1 MTMKGDDMK
10 KIGVLGCGLMGSG
23 IAQISALAGYSTTVV
38 EINDAILKRGL
49 GIIDDWLE
57 KGRKRGKLTDEQVT
71 AAKKNLASSTN
82 VTALKDCDIVIEAV
96 TENTELKKQ
105 VFKQLSEI
113 TRPDAILATNTS
125 SISVTEIATVVK
137 NPERVVGMHF
147 FNPVPVMKL
156 VEIIKGLATT
166 DAVMAASRE
175 FALSVGK
182 EPITCPDTP
191 AFVVNKLLIP
201 YLLDAVRM
209 VQDGIA
215 TPEDVDKAM
224 VHGCGYPMG
233 PITLLD
239 YVGLDTT
246 LHAADVMYAEFR
258 EPKYAAPVLLRRMV
272 QAGRWGRKSGQGF
285 YPYEKK

>member
-1 MTMKGDDMK
+1 MK

-23 IAQISALAGYSTTVV
+23 IAQISALNGYDTVVV
-38 EINDAILKRGL
+38 EINDEILKKGL
-49 GIIDDWLE
+49 ASIEDWVE
-57 KGRKRGKLTDEQVT
+57 KGKKRGKVTDEQ
-71 AAKKNLASSTN
+71 AASLKQNLKSSTDIN
-82 VTALKDCDIVIEAV
+82 AFKDCDLVVEAV
-96 TENTELKKQ
+96 TENTDLKKK
-105 VFKQLSEI
+105 VFKQLSEV
-113 TRPDAILATNTS
+113 TRPDCILATNTS

-147 FNPVPVMKL
+147 FNPVPIMKL
-156 VEIIKGLATT
+156 VEVIRGLDTT
-166 DAVMAASRE
+166 DHVMNAARE
-175 FALSVGK
+175 FGLSVAK

-246 LHAADVMYAEFR
+246 CHAADVMYEEFR

-272 QAGRWGRKSGQGF
+272 QAGRWGRKTGRGF
-285 YPYEKK
+285 YTYEKK

>member
-1 MTMKGDDMK
+1 MA
-10 KIGVLGCGLMGSG
+10 S
-23 IAQISALAGYSTTVV
+23 
-38 EINDAILKRGL
+38 
-49 GIIDDWLE
+49 IDDWLE
-57 KGRKRGKLTDEQVT
+57 KGKKRGKVTEEQFAT
-71 AAKKNLASSTN
+71 ARKNLKTSTDI
-82 VTALKDCDIVIEAV
+82 AAFKDCDLVIEAV
-96 TENTELKKQ
+96 TENTDLKKK
-105 VFKQLSEI
+105 VFKQLSDT
-113 TRPDAILATNTS
+113 TRPDTILATNTS
-125 SISVTEIATVVK
+125 SISVTEIATVVA

-147 FNPVPVMKL
+147 FNPVPIMKL
-156 VEIIKGLATT
+156 VEVIRGLATT
-166 DAVMAASRE
+166 DTVMNASRE

-215 TPEDVDKAM
+215 SPEDVDKAM

-246 LHAADVMYAEFR
+246 CHAADVMYEEFR

-272 QAGRWGRKSGQGF
+272 QAGRWGRKTGRGF
-285 YPYEKK
+285 YSYEKK

>member
-1 MTMKGDDMK
+1 MK
-10 KIGVLGCGLMGSG
+10 KVGVVGCGLMGSG
-23 IAQISALAGYSTTVV
+23 IAQMSALNGYTTTVV
-38 EINDAILKRGL
+38 EVNEEILKKGMAS
-49 GIIDDWLE
+49 IESFLE
-57 KGRKRGKLTDEQVT
+57 KGKARGKVTDEQI
-71 AAKKNLASSTN
+71 AAVKKNLSTS
-82 VTALKDCDIVIEAV
+82 TQLSALKDCDIVVEAV
-96 TENTELKKQ
+96 TENTDLKKK
-105 VFKQLSEI
+105 VFKQLSDI
-113 TRPDAILATNTS
+113 VRDDCILATNTS
-125 SISVTEIATVVK
+125 SISVTELSTVVK
-137 NPERVVGMHF
+137 NPERMVGMHF
-147 FNPVPVMKL
+147 FNPVPIMKL
-156 VEIIKGLATT
+156 VEIIRGLATT
-166 DAVMAASRE
+166 DAVVAASRE
-175 FALSVGK
+175 YALSLGK

-246 LHAADVMYAEFR
+246 CHAADVMYEEFR

-272 QAGRWGRKSGQGF
+272 QAGRWGRKSGRGF
-285 YPYEKK
+285 YDYAKK

>member
-1 MTMKGDDMK
+1 MK
-10 KIGVLGCGLMGSG
+10 KVGVVGCGLMGSG
-23 IAQISALAGYSTTVV
+23 IAQISALAGYATAVV
-38 EINDAILKRGL
+38 EINDEILK
-49 GIIDDWLE
+49 
-57 KGRKRGKLTDEQVT
+57 KGMAKIEESMAKGKARGKISEEQYA
-71 AAKKNLASSTN
+71 AAKKNLVSSTSLA
-82 VTALKDCDIVIEAV
+82 ALKDCDLIVEAV
-96 TENTELKKQ
+96 SENTDLKKKL
-105 VFKQLSEI
+105 FKDLSDLA
-113 TRPDAILATNTS
+113 RADAILATNTS
-125 SISVTEIATVVK
+125 SISITEIAAVVK
-137 NPERVVGMHF
+137 HPERVVGMHF

-156 VEIIKGLATT
+156 VEIIRGYSTT
-166 DAVMAASRE
+166 DAVMAAARE
-175 FALSVGK
+175 FALAVGK

-209 VQDGIA
+209 VQDGVA
-215 TPEDVDKAM
+215 SPEDVDKAM

-272 QAGRWGRKSGQGF
+272 QAGHYGRKSGRGF
-285 YPYEKK
+285 YQYEGR

>member
-1 MTMKGDDMK
+1 MK
-10 KIGVLGCGLMGSG
+10 KIGVIGCGLMGSG
-23 IAQISALAGYSTTVV
+23 IAQVAALNGYATTVV
-38 EINDAILKRGL
+38 EINDEILKRGMAS
-49 GIIDDWLE
+49 IDDWLE
-57 KGRKRGKLTDEQVT
+57 KGRKRGKLTDEQV
-71 AAKKNLASSTN
+71 AATRKNLA
-82 VTALKDCDIVIEAV
+82 TAPALGGLKDCDLVVEAV
-96 TENTELKKQ
+96 TENTELKQKL
-105 VFKQLSEI
+105 FKQLSDV
-113 TRPDAILATNTS
+113 TRADAILASNTS
-125 SISVTEIATVVK
+125 SISITQIATVVAH
-137 NPERVVGMHF
+137 PERVVGMHF

-156 VEIIKGLATT
+156 VEVIKGLATS
-166 DAVMAASRE
+166 DAVMAAARE
-175 FALSVGK
+175 FALSLGK

-201 YLLDAVRM
+201 YLLDAIRM

-258 EPKYAAPVLLRRMV
+258 ETKYAAPVLLRRMV
-272 QAGRWGRKSGQGF
+272 QAGRWGRKTGRGF
-285 YPYEKK
+285 YSYEGK

>member
-1 MTMKGDDMK
+1 MK
-10 KIGVLGCGLMGSG
+10 KVGIVGCGLMGSG
-23 IAQISALAGYSTTVV
+23 IAQMSALNGYATTVV
-38 EINDAILKRGL
+38 EVNDEILKKGMAS
-49 GIIDDWLE
+49 IETFLE
-57 KGRKRGKLTDEQVT
+57 KGKARGKVTDEQI
-71 AAKKNLASSTN
+71 AAVKKNLSTS
-82 VTALKDCDIVIEAV
+82 TQMSALKDCDIVVEAV
-96 TENTELKKQ
+96 TENTELKKK
-105 VFKQLSEI
+105 VFKQLSDI
-113 TRPDAILATNTS
+113 VRDDTILATNTS
-125 SISVTEIATVVK
+125 SISVTELATVVK
-137 NPERVVGMHF
+137 NPERMVGMHF
-147 FNPVPVMKL
+147 FNPVPIMKL
-156 VEIIKGLATT
+156 VEIIRGLATT
-166 DAVMAASRE
+166 DAVVAASRE
-175 FALSVGK
+175 YALSLGK

-246 LHAADVMYAEFR
+246 CHAADVMYEEFR

-272 QAGRWGRKSGQGF
+272 QAGRWGRKTGRGF
-285 YPYEKK
+285 YSYDKK

>member
-1 MTMKGDDMK
+1 MK
-10 KIGVLGCGLMGSG
+10 KVGVVGCGLMGSG
-23 IAQISALAGYSTTVV
+23 IAQMSALNGYATTVV
-38 EINDAILKRGL
+38 EVNDEILKKGL
-49 GIIDDWLE
+49 ANIESFLA
-57 KGRKRGKLTDEQVT
+57 KGKARGKVTDEQIASV
-71 AAKKNLASSTN
+71 KKNLSSSTQLG
-82 VTALKDCDIVIEAV
+82 ALKDCDIVVEAV
-96 TENTELKKQ
+96 TENTELKKKI
-105 VFKQLSEI
+105 FKQLSDI
-113 TRPDAILATNTS
+113 VRPDAILATNTS
-125 SISVTEIATVVK
+125 SISVTELATVVS
-137 NPERVVGMHF
+137 NPERMVGMHF
-147 FNPVPVMKL
+147 FNPVPIMKL
-156 VEIIKGLATT
+156 VEVIRGLATT
-166 DAVMAASRE
+166 DAVAAASRE
-175 FALSVGK
+175 FALSLGK

-209 VQDGIA
+209 VQDNVA

-272 QAGRWGRKSGQGF
+272 QAGRWGRKSGRGF
-285 YPYEKK
+285 YAYDKK

>member
-1 MTMKGDDMK
+1 MK
-10 KIGVLGCGLMGSG
+10 KVGVVGCGLMGSG
-23 IAQISALAGYSTTVV
+23 IAQMSALNGYSTIVV
-38 EINDAILKRGL
+38 EVNDEILKKGMAS
-49 GIIDDWLE
+49 IQDWLE
-57 KGRKRGKLTDEQVT
+57 KGKKRGKVTDEQIEAV
-71 AAKKNLASSTN
+71 KKNLSSSTQLS
-82 VTALKDCDIVIEAV
+82 ALKDCDIVVEAV
-96 TENTELKKQ
+96 TENTELKKK
-105 VFKQLSEI
+105 VFKQLSDLV
-113 TRPDAILATNTS
+113 RDDAVLATNTS
-125 SISVTEIATVVK
+125 SISVTELATVVK
-137 NPERVVGMHF
+137 NPERMVGMHF
-147 FNPVPVMKL
+147 FNPVPIMKL
-156 VEIIKGLATT
+156 VEIIRGLATT

-175 FALSVGK
+175 FALSLGK

-258 EPKYAAPVLLRRMV
+258 EPKYASPVLLRRMV
-272 QAGRWGRKSGQGF
+272 QAGRWGRKSGRGF
-285 YPYEKK
+285 YDYAKK

>member
-1 MTMKGDDMK
+1 MK
-10 KIGVLGCGLMGSG
+10 KVGSVGCGLMGSG
-23 IAQISALAGYSTTVV
+23 IAQMSALNGYATTVV
-38 EINDAILKRGL
+38 EVNDEILKKGMAS
-49 GIIDDWLE
+49 IETFLE
-57 KGRKRGKLTDEQVT
+57 KGKARGKVTDEQI
-71 AAKKNLASSTN
+71 AAVKKNLSTS
-82 VTALKDCDIVIEAV
+82 TQMSALKDCDIVVEAV
-96 TENTELKKQ
+96 TENTELKKK
-105 VFKQLSEI
+105 VFKQLSDI
-113 TRPDAILATNTS
+113 VRDDTILATNTS
-125 SISVTEIATVVK
+125 SISVTELATVVK
-137 NPERVVGMHF
+137 NPERMVGMHF
-147 FNPVPVMKL
+147 FNPVPIMKL
-156 VEIIKGLATT
+156 VEIIRGLATT
-166 DAVMAASRE
+166 DAVVAASRE
-175 FALSVGK
+175 YALSLGK

-246 LHAADVMYAEFR
+246 CHAADVMYEEFR

-272 QAGRWGRKSGQGF
+272 QAGRWGRKTGRGF
-285 YPYEKK
+285 YSYDKK

>member
-1 MTMKGDDMK
+1 MKGDDMK

-57 KGRKRGKLTDEQVT
+57 KGKKRGKLTEEQVA
-71 AAKKNLASSTN
+71 AAKKNLTSSTSIA
-82 VTALKDCDIVIEAV
+82 ALKDCDLVIEAV

-105 VFKQLSEI
+105 VFKQLSDV

-137 NPERVVGMHF
+137 NPERMVGMHF

-258 EPKYAAPVLLRRMV
+258 ETKYAAPVLLRRMV

>member
-1 MTMKGDDMK
+1 MK
-10 KIGVLGCGLMGSG
+10 KVGVVGCGLMGSG
-23 IAQISALAGYSTTVV
+23 IAQMSALSGYATTVV
-38 EINDAILKRGL
+38 EVNDEVLKKGMA
-49 GIIDDWLE
+49 GIDDWLE
-57 KGRKRGKLTDEQVT
+57 KGKKRGKVTDEQIATV
-71 AAKKNLASSTN
+71 KKNLTSSTQLG
-82 VTALKDCDIVIEAV
+82 ALKDCDIVVEAV
-96 TENTELKKQ
+96 TENTDLKKK
-105 VFKQLSEI
+105 VFKQLSDI
-113 TRPDAILATNTS
+113 VRNDAILATNTS
-125 SISVTEIATVVK
+125 SISVTELSTVVS
-137 NPERVVGMHF
+137 NPERMVGMHF
-147 FNPVPVMKL
+147 FNPVPIMKL
-156 VEIIKGLATT
+156 VEIIRGLATT
-166 DAVMAASRE
+166 DAVTAASRE
-175 FALSVGK
+175 FALSLGK

-209 VQDGIA
+209 VQDHIA

-272 QAGRWGRKSGQGF
+272 QAGRWGRKSGRGF
-285 YPYEKK
+285 YAYDKK

>member
-1 MTMKGDDMK
+1 MK
-10 KIGVLGCGLMGSG
+10 KVGVVGCGLMGSG
-23 IAQISALAGYSTTVV
+23 IAQMSALNGYATTVV
-38 EINDAILKRGL
+38 EVNDDILKKGMAA
-49 GIIDDWLE
+49 IETFLE
-57 KGRKRGKLTDEQVT
+57 KGKQRGKVTDEQI
-71 AAKKNLASSTN
+71 AAVKKNLSTS
-82 VTALKDCDIVIEAV
+82 TQLSALKDCDIVVEAV
-96 TENTELKKQ
+96 TENTELKKK
-105 VFKQLSEI
+105 VFKQLADI
-113 TRPDAILATNTS
+113 VRDDCILATNTS
-125 SISVTEIATVVK
+125 SISVTELATVVK
-137 NPERVVGMHF
+137 NPERMVGMHF
-147 FNPVPVMKL
+147 FNPVPIMKL

-166 DAVMAASRE
+166 DAVVAASRE
-175 FALSVGK
+175 YALSLGK

-209 VQDGIA
+209 VQDGVA

-246 LHAADVMYAEFR
+246 CHAADVMYEEFR

-272 QAGRWGRKSGQGF
+272 QAGRWGRKTGRGF
-285 YPYEKK
+285 YEYAKK

>member
-1 MTMKGDDMK
+1 MKR
-10 KIGVLGCGLMGSG
+10 IGVVGCGLMGSG
-23 IAQISALAGYSTTVV
+23 IAQISALAGYATAVTEV
-38 EINDAILKRGL
+38 NDEILKRGMAS
-49 GIIDDWLE
+49 IDDWLE
-57 KGRKRGKLTDEQVT
+57 KGKKRGKLTEEQVAT
-71 AAKKNLASSTN
+71 ARKNLSTSTDLSS
-82 VTALKDCDIVIEAV
+82 LKDCDLVIEAV
-96 TENTELKKQ
+96 TENTQLKKDL
-105 VFKQLSEI
+105 FKKLSDVV
-113 TRPDAILATNTS
+113 RADAILATNTS
-125 SISVTEIATVVK
+125 SISITEIATVVK
-137 NPERVVGMHF
+137 NPERMVGMHF

-156 VEIIKGLATT
+156 VEIIKGVATT
-166 DAVMAASRE
+166 DAVMSQCRE

-201 YLLDAVRM
+201 YLLDAIRM
-209 VQDGIA
+209 VQDGVA

-258 EPKYAAPVLLRRMV
+258 ETKYAAPVLLRRMV
-272 QAGRWGRKSGQGF
+272 QAGRYGRKTGRGF
-285 YPYEKK
+285 YSYEKK

>member
-1 MTMKGDDMK
+1 MK

-23 IAQISALAGYSTTVV
+23 IAQISALAGYDTTVV
-38 EINDAILKRGL
+38 EINDEVLKRGL
-49 GIIDDWLE
+49 ANIDDWLA
-57 KGRKRGKLTDEQVT
+57 KGQKRGKLTDEQVAT
-71 AAKKNLASSTN
+71 TRKNLRGATSI
-82 VTALKDCDIVIEAV
+82 TAFKDCDMVIEAV
-96 TENTELKKQ
+96 TENTELKKK
-105 VFKQLSEI
+105 VFKDLADVV
-113 TRPDAILATNTS
+113 RPDCILATNTS

-137 NPERVVGMHF
+137 NPERMVGMHF
-147 FNPVPVMKL
+147 FNPVPIMKL
-156 VEIIKGLATT
+156 VEIIKGLATS
-166 DAVMAASRE
+166 DGVMSASRE
-175 FALSVGK
+175 FAIAVGK

-209 VQDGIA
+209 VQDGVA
-215 TPEDVDKAM
+215 SPEDVDKAM

-246 LHAADVMYAEFR
+246 CHAADVMYEEFR

-272 QAGRWGRKSGQGF
+272 QAGRWGRKTGRGF
-285 YPYEKK
+285 YTYEKK

>member
-1 MTMKGDDMK
+1 MK

-57 KGRKRGKLTDEQVT
+57 KGKKRGKLTEEQVA
-71 AAKKNLASSTN
+71 AAKKNLTSSTSIA
-82 VTALKDCDIVIEAV
+82 ALKDCDLVIEAV

-105 VFKQLSEI
+105 VFKQLSDV

-137 NPERVVGMHF
+137 NPERMVGMHF

-258 EPKYAAPVLLRRMV
+258 ETKYAAPVLLRRMV

>member
-1 MTMKGDDMK
+1 MK

-23 IAQISALAGYSTTVV
+23 IAQIAALNGYEVTVV
-38 EINDAILKRGL
+38 EINDEILKKGMAS
-49 GIIDDWLE
+49 IDDWLE
-57 KGRKRGKLTDEQVT
+57 KGKKRGKVTEEQFA
-71 AAKKNLASSTN
+71 AAKKNLKTSTD
-82 VTALKDCDIVIEAV
+82 VSAFKECDLVIEAV
-96 TENTELKKQ
+96 TENTDLKKK
-105 VFKQLSEI
+105 VFKQISEV
-113 TRPDAILATNTS
+113 TRPDTILASNTS
-125 SISVTEIATVVK
+125 SISITEIATAVK

-147 FNPVPVMKL
+147 FNPVPIMKL
-156 VEIIKGLATT
+156 VEIIRGLATT
-166 DAVMAASRE
+166 DHVMNACRE
-175 FALSVGK
+175 FALAVGK

-246 LHAADVMYAEFR
+246 CHAADVMYAEFR

-272 QAGRWGRKSGQGF
+272 QAGRYGRKTGRGF
-285 YPYEKK
+285 YSYEKK

>member
-1 MTMKGDDMK
+1 MKR
-10 KIGVLGCGLMGSG
+10 IGVVGCGLMGSG
-23 IAQISALAGYSTTVV
+23 IAQMSALNGYATTVV
-38 EINDAILKRGL
+38 EINDEILKKGL
-49 GIIDDWLE
+49 ASIDDFLE
-57 KGRKRGKLTDEQVT
+57 RGKRRGKVTDEQI
-71 AAKKNLASSTN
+71 AAVKKNLSSATTL
-82 VTALKDCDIVIEAV
+82 TALKDCDLVIEAV
-96 TENTELKKQ
+96 TENADLKKKL
-105 VFKQLSEI
+105 FKDLSDI
-113 TRPDAILATNTS
+113 TRPDTILATNTS
-125 SISVTEIATVVK
+125 SISITEIATVVK
-137 NPERVVGMHF
+137 NPERMVGMHF
-147 FNPVPVMKL
+147 FNPVPIMKL
-156 VEIIKGLATT
+156 VEVIKGLATT
-166 DAVMAASRE
+166 DAVMSQCRE
-175 FALSVGK
+175 FALSLGK

-258 EPKYAAPVLLRRMV
+258 ETKYASPVLLRRMV
-272 QAGRWGRKSGQGF
+272 QAGRYGRKTGRGF
-285 YPYEKK
+285 YSYEKK

>member
-1 MTMKGDDMK
+1 MK
-10 KIGVLGCGLMGSG
+10 KDRGTRVRTDGFRYRADQRASN
-23 IAQISALAGYSTTVV
+23 GYATTVV
-38 EINDAILKRGL
+38 EVNDEILKAGWR
-49 GIIDDWLE
+49 IIDDFLE
-57 KGRKRGKLTDEQVT
+57 KGKRRGKVTDEQVAT
-71 AAKKNLASSTN
+71 VKKNLSSSTQLG
-82 VTALKDCDIVIEAV
+82 ALKDCDIVVEAV
-96 TENTELKKQ
+96 TENTELKKK
-105 VFKQLSEI
+105 VFKQLSDVV
-113 TRPDAILATNTS
+113 RDDAILATNTS

-137 NPERVVGMHF
+137 HPERMVGMHF
-147 FNPVPVMKL
+147 FNPVPIMKL

-166 DAVMAASRE
+166 DAVVAASRE
-175 FALSVGK
+175 YALSLGK

-215 TPEDVDKAM
+215 TAEDVDKAM

-258 EPKYAAPVLLRRMV
+258 EPKYASPVLLRRMV
-272 QAGRWGRKSGQGF
+272 QAGRWGRKSGRGF
-285 YPYEKK
+285 YDYAKK

>member
-1 MTMKGDDMK
+1 MK
-10 KIGVLGCGLMGSG
+10 KVGVVGCGLMGSG
-23 IAQISALAGYSTTVV
+23 IAQMSALNGYTTTVV
-38 EINDAILKRGL
+38 EVNDEILKKGMAS
-49 GIIDDWLE
+49 IESFLE
-57 KGRKRGKLTDEQVT
+57 KGKQRGKVTDEQIATV
-71 AAKKNLASSTN
+71 KKNLSTS
-82 VTALKDCDIVIEAV
+82 TQLSALKDCDIVVEAV
-96 TENTELKKQ
+96 TENTDLKKK
-105 VFKQLSEI
+105 VFKQLSDI
-113 TRPDAILATNTS
+113 VRDDCILATNTS
-125 SISVTEIATVVK
+125 SISVTELATVVK
-137 NPERVVGMHF
+137 NPERMVGMHF
-147 FNPVPVMKL
+147 FNPVPIMKL

-166 DAVMAASRE
+166 DAVVAASRE
-175 FALSVGK
+175 YALSLGK

-246 LHAADVMYAEFR
+246 CHAADVMYEEFR

-272 QAGRWGRKSGQGF
+272 QAGRWGRKTGRGF
-285 YPYEKK
+285 YDYAKK

>member
-1 MTMKGDDMK
+1 MKNV
-10 KIGVLGCGLMGSG
+10 GVVGCGLMGSG
-23 IAQISALAGYSTTVV
+23 IAQMSALNGYATTVV
-38 EINDAILKRGL
+38 EVNEEILKKGMAS
-49 GIIDDWLE
+49 IETFLE
-57 KGRKRGKLTDEQVT
+57 KGKQRGKVTDEQIATV
-71 AAKKNLASSTN
+71 KKNLSTS
-82 VTALKDCDIVIEAV
+82 TQLSALKDCDIVVEAV
-96 TENTELKKQ
+96 TENTELKKK
-105 VFKQLSEI
+105 VFKQLSDI
-113 TRPDAILATNTS
+113 VRDDAILATNTS
-125 SISVTEIATVVK
+125 SISVTELATVVK
-137 NPERVVGMHF
+137 KPERMVGMHF
-147 FNPVPVMKL
+147 FNPVPIMKL
-156 VEIIKGLATT
+156 VEIIRGLATT
-166 DAVMAASRE
+166 DAVVAASRE
-175 FALSVGK
+175 YALSLGK

-246 LHAADVMYAEFR
+246 CHAADVMYEEFR

-272 QAGRWGRKSGQGF
+272 QAGRWGRKSGRGF
-285 YPYEKK
+285 YSYEKK

>member
-1 MTMKGDDMK
+1 MK

-23 IAQISALAGYSTTVV
+23 IAQISALAGYTTTVV

-57 KGRKRGKLTDEQVT
+57 KGKKRGKLTEEQVA
-71 AAKKNLASSTN
+71 AAKKNLTSSTSIA
-82 VTALKDCDIVIEAV
+82 ALKDCDIVIEAV

-105 VFKQLSEI
+105 VFKQLSDV

-137 NPERVVGMHF
+137 NPERMVGMHF

-209 VQDGIA
+209 VQDGVA

-258 EPKYAAPVLLRRMV
+258 ETKYAAPVLLRRMV